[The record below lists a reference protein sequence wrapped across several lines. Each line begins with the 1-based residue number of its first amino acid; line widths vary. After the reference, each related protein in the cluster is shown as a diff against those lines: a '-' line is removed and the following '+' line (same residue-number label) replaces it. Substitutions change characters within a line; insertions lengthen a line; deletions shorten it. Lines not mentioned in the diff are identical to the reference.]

1 MGLFS
6 SKKKRIYSTGV
17 QRVIEDAD
25 IRTAKQGAQIAYAYR
40 NIGRDLSNLSPHSM
54 ADFLKVS
61 NASSILAKSQRAFRY
76 AESGRYFYGD
86 VNCEQSIESEVSPA
100 TELKG
105 ILEDRLGTEVT
116 VLYAKIG
123 DRFYS
128 HQVWQIL
135 LQEYA
140 YSFETNTLVIP
151 GMGSIECFL
160 KTATI
165 QYTQETQ
172 DLVYD
177 PTYYN
182 QPGLSFE
189 FGQTPART
197 RDTSRPPTAA
207 DKTTLPDKDKAL
219 VQYVYREYVESSEP
233 PPVPVISSYQS
244 GVLTGSMQQGATLA
258 VLVGSTQ
265 VTTASGDAQG
275 HFSIAVPGDPTPINV
290 RALNSEGIASAA
302 VVVNSGY
309 SGPAAPDGP
318 APQLTEEI
326 REGVIEILLDPEAD
340 AIHDMDYLCA
350 MYQEASGQYGLLTYL
365 QGTGDSD
372 LDMNLNYEPGYGQF
386 MPRLYAKLNGVQL
399 NQQSK
404 TSPAYISSRRM
415 ARLMGIDWSPWVT
428 KLCEGLTNPDMV
440 KTLLVTQAVPAT
452 TTDPHFIKY
461 LFEFFQ
467 STYDHLTEPA
477 TTDTFG
483 ETKPGKLLKI
493 EDDALRHDVAFSKI
507 SIGTVSGVL
516 GSDYESG
523 YCPTVYAEHPQL
535 LTTYVLEEGYH
546 YYRKQVTQN
555 TYLEIRVFGLYC
567 RYLFAGGSISYGQ
580 TTPELTIPMDHTL
593 LNKFSRTDQEILLSK
608 GLHMFLHSYQEIK
621 IKWYQRLLKV
631 VGALVSI
638 ALSVMTFGAGGSIAA
653 LVMAGIV
660 SVGVGMLVSAG
671 IKLAAKLLI
680 KLGVSSDILIAI
692 TAIAVILLVRNPET
706 FSGGF
711 FKTPAEALGQIVN
724 VGAGTYSEMNVY
736 ETKKYLE
743 ELALFQK
750 ESAEK
755 MQELLDQRKE
765 LGLDREQS
773 ALEIALSNPLRK
785 QSGRILPSVESFL
798 QLHLYSQDMPG
809 TVYAMFGSYLDVS
822 TRLRLVI

>member
-6 SKKKRIYSTGV
+6 SKTKRIYSTGV
-17 QRVIEDAD
+17 QRVIEDKD

-40 NIGRDLSNLSPHSM
+40 NIGRDLSNLSPYSM

-61 NASSILAKSQRAFRY
+61 HGSSVLAKSQRTFRY

-86 VNCEQSIESEVSPA
+86 VNCEQSIQSGVLPA
-100 TELKG
+100 AELKE

-116 VLYAKIG
+116 VIYAKIG

-160 KTATI
+160 KTATV

-219 VQYVYREYVESSEP
+219 IQYVYREYVESSAP
-233 PPVPVISSYQS
+233 PPVPVISSYQG
-244 GVLTGSMQQGATLA
+244 GVLTGSMQQGATLE

-275 HFSIAVPGDPTPINV
+275 HFSVAVPGDPTPINV
-290 RALNSEGIASAA
+290 RALNSAGIASTA
-302 VVVNSGY
+302 VVVNSGF

-340 AIHDMDYLCA
+340 AIHDLAYLCA

-372 LDMNLNYEPGYGQF
+372 LDMNLSYEPGYGQF

-428 KLCEGLTNPDMV
+428 KLCEGLTNPGMV

-477 TTDTFG
+477 TTDAFG

-493 EDDALRHDVAFSKI
+493 ADDVFRHDVDFSKI
-507 SIGTVSGVL
+507 SIGTVNGVL

-523 YCPTVYAEHPQL
+523 YYPTVYAKHPL
-535 LTTYVLEEGYH
+535 LPSTYVLEQGYH
-546 YYRKQVTQN
+546 YYRKQVTPN

-567 RYLFAGGSISYGQ
+567 RYLFAGGSISYGE

-608 GLHMFLHSYQEIK
+608 GLHLFLHSYQEIK
-621 IKWYQRLLKV
+621 IKWYERLLKV
-631 VGALVSI
+631 VGAIVSI
-638 ALSVMTFGAGGSIAA
+638 ALSVMTLGAGSSIAA

-660 SVGVGMLVSAG
+660 GVGVGMLVSAG

-692 TAIAVILLVRNPET
+692 TAIAVILLARNPEML
-706 FSGGF
+706 SGGF

-724 VGAGTYSEMNVY
+724 VGAGTYSEMSVY

-798 QLHLYSQDMPG
+798 RLHLYSQDMPG
-809 TVYAMFGSYLDVS
+809 TVYAMFGAYLDVS